1 MSDTLSESAI
11 VCLVAQNAARHIS
24 RKVIAELQRMNH
36 TMSGDDTELKTT
48 WDEICVQVQG
58 EKSFYWDAYHETAR
72 NIAIY
77 LVDALPKHELEAMWL
92 QCPSGFDWRH
102 DDPECREPYPVFNDD
117 VVEHLLSKY
126 VYHEADRWSNTR
138 IREYLTRSSR
148 RD

>member
-1 MSDTLSESAI
+1 MNDTLSESAI
-11 VCLVAQNAARHIS
+11 VRLVAQNAARRIS

-36 TMSGDDTELKTT
+36 TMSGDDSELRTT

-72 NIAIY
+72 NIASY
-77 LVDALPKHELEAMWL
+77 LVEALPEYEREAMWL
-92 QCPSGFDWRH
+92 QCPSGFDWKC
-102 DDPECREPYPVFNDD
+102 DDPEIRELYPVSNNE

-126 VYHEADRWSNTR
+126 VYREADQWSNPR
-138 IREYLTRSSR
+138 IREFITRSSR